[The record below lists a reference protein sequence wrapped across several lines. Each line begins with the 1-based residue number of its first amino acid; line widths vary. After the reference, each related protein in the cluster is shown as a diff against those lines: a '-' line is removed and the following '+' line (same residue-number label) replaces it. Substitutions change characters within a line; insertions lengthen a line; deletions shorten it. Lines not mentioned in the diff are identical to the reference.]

1 MYINVSQ
8 QERDLSIDAIY
19 KKEKLYSSIRYIAE
33 EILTRLVKSNW
44 LTDKNLDAVE
54 INLENLFNEDLC
66 SPEENAVRLK
76 FLIDHTESVLSEIKN
91 NNQKFNIIGY
101 DTPYGLELYISEPNN
116 KFFLTA
122 YSNLDDDMLWDE
134 MIEWVDDLGYNDKL

>member
-19 KKEKLYSSIRYIAE
+19 NKEKLYSSIRYIAE